1 LNTQDPSRET
11 ATGLVV
17 SGFARPVQ
25 QVVQTTGTVLN
36 NQNLNQYNS
45 SSVYLPAKL
54 HRAQPV
60 LNPPRLKENAMKD
73 LQDVSTS
80 SIQPLVHSH
89 LLRRLVRSLWQ
100 GLERARTRRLL
111 AQLGQRDLADLG
123 LSHADRLNE
132 LEKPFWR

>member
-1 LNTQDPSRET
+1 
-11 ATGLVV
+11 
-17 SGFARPVQ
+17 
-25 QVVQTTGTVLN
+25 
-36 NQNLNQYNS
+36 
-45 SSVYLPAKL
+45 
-54 HRAQPV
+54 
-60 LNPPRLKENAMKD
+60 MKD
-73 LQDVSTS
+73 LQDVSTA
-80 SIQPLVHSH
+80 SIQPLIHSH

>member
-1 LNTQDPSRET
+1 
-11 ATGLVV
+11 
-17 SGFARPVQ
+17 
-25 QVVQTTGTVLN
+25 
-36 NQNLNQYNS
+36 
-45 SSVYLPAKL
+45 
-54 HRAQPV
+54 
-60 LNPPRLKENAMKD
+60 MKD

-80 SIQPLVHSH
+80 SIQSLAHSH

-123 LSHADRLNE
+123 LSHADRLSE

>member
-1 LNTQDPSRET
+1 
-11 ATGLVV
+11 
-17 SGFARPVQ
+17 
-25 QVVQTTGTVLN
+25 
-36 NQNLNQYNS
+36 
-45 SSVYLPAKL
+45 
-54 HRAQPV
+54 
-60 LNPPRLKENAMKD
+60 MKD

>member
-1 LNTQDPSRET
+1 
-11 ATGLVV
+11 
-17 SGFARPVQ
+17 
-25 QVVQTTGTVLN
+25 
-36 NQNLNQYNS
+36 
-45 SSVYLPAKL
+45 
-54 HRAQPV
+54 
-60 LNPPRLKENAMKD
+60 MKD

-132 LEKPFWR
+132 LEKTFWR